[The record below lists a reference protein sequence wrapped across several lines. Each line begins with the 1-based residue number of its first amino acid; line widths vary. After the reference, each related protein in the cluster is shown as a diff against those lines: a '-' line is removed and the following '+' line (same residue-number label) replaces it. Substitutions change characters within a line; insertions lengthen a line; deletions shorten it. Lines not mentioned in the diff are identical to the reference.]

1 MTAPAREMVRAAGA
15 VLVRPSLWATA
26 LVQFRRMVPER
37 WWARAPWL
45 PVPDRA
51 MLAFRATTQY
61 GDPDHPLERDDL
73 VAWLR
78 WCKAENQRRRV
89 G

>member
-1 MTAPAREMVRAAGA
+1 MAPGREVLRAAAA
-15 VLVRPSLWATA
+15 VLVRPSLWGTA
-26 LVQFRRMVPER
+26 LVQYRRMVPER
-37 WWARAPWL
+37 WWRQSPFL
-45 PVPDRA
+45 PVPDPA
-51 MLAFRATTQY
+51 MLAFRTTTQY
-61 GDPDHPLERDDL
+61 GDPDHPPERDDL